1 MSELDSTST
10 SATYGPPY
18 NHGTGSVQ
26 SLGPVSIQKLFG
38 ARISVIPATSFVITP
53 CALPHTFARR
63 RARPLH
69 FGEHATR
76 TAWEDAYNK
85 PLAKFP
91 CPDRPALSSPAMG
104 PVPTFMSSLLAMTRS
119 APSTPPWPA
128 TGFYSSDYTNSLLGL
143 GLGVTASAEADFEP
157 ALRSGD
163 GCGRQATG
171 RRRQRCRHNLGLP
184 GSVTAHE
191 IISTHR
197 SPSVSRT

>member
-1 MSELDSTST
+1 
-10 SATYGPPY
+10 
-18 NHGTGSVQ
+18 
-26 SLGPVSIQKLFG
+26 
-38 ARISVIPATSFVITP
+38 
-53 CALPHTFARR
+53 
-63 RARPLH
+63 
-69 FGEHATR
+69 
-76 TAWEDAYNK
+76 
-85 PLAKFP
+85 
-91 CPDRPALSSPAMG
+91 MG

-119 APSTPPWPA
+119 GALDAALASH
-128 TGFYSSDYTNSLLGL
+128 GVLQLRLHQLYLLGL